1 MASVVGYESVM
12 ETNKKPR
19 MEAAQRGETKFHG
32 RPCRRCGSTERYVC
46 SSNCI
51 ACHKSVSN
59 VYHSKVREARK
70 QAEAA
75 SQ

>member
-1 MASVVGYESVM
+1 M

-32 RPCRRCGSTERYVC
+32 KPCRRCGGTERYVC

-51 ACHKSVSN
+51 ACQKSVSN
-59 VYHSKVREARK
+59 VYHTKIKQALTEARK
-70 QAEAA
+70 QTEA
-75 SQ
+75 QQL